1 MPEAQ
6 VGPAE
11 VLAFDE
17 ADFAANPALVKG
29 YIGPGALGSSRAS
42 GIRYLLDP
50 RIVPG
55 TEWITGADQPG
66 RHVAHLV
73 LGRDFDGDGR
83 IDAAEVRDDDPCPSC
98 GGRLE
103 IRRGI
108 EIGHVFQL
116 GRKYAE
122 TLGLSVLDQDGA
134 QRTVTMGS
142 YGIGVSRAVAAIA
155 EATHDELGLRW
166 PRSVAPFDAH
176 VVVATKDDAAVVAAG
191 EDTAAALERG
201 GLRVLLDDRTGVSPG
216 VKFKDAELL
225 GVPTIVVAGRGVA
238 NGTLEVRDRWSG
250 TTADVPIGEVAA
262 HAASLAAGS

>member
-1 MPEAQ
+1 
-6 VGPAE
+6 
-11 VLAFDE
+11 
-17 ADFAANPALVKG
+17 
-29 YIGPGALGSSRAS
+29 
-42 GIRYLLDP
+42 
-50 RIVPG
+50 
-55 TEWITGADQPG
+55 
-66 RHVAHLV
+66 
-73 LGRDFDGDGR
+73 
-83 IDAAEVRDDDPCPSC
+83 
-98 GGRLE
+98 
-103 IRRGI
+103 
-108 EIGHVFQL
+108 
-116 GRKYAE
+116 
-122 TLGLSVLDQDGA
+122 
-134 QRTVTMGS
+134 
-142 YGIGVSRAVAAIA
+142 VAAIA